1 MSVSA
6 AFSPMG
12 NTVVIAAANVAPNA
26 VQAISSTIGGNNYRL
41 INAGNVTVFLGVGGT
56 AATANSNAV
65 VISSSGTNSACCVPI
80 LSGTDE
86 ILSFVPNAWF
96 TGITASGSANVY
108 VTPGDGI

>member
-12 NTVVIAAANVAPNA
+12 NTVVIAAGTTQPAPA
-26 VQAISSTIGGNNYRL
+26 QVVSTTIGGNNYRL
-41 INAGNVTVFLGVGGT
+41 INAGNVTVFLGVGVT
-56 AATANSNAV
+56 SATANSNAV
-65 VISSSGTNSACCVPI
+65 VLNSSTTNAFTVPI

-86 ILSFVPNAWF
+86 ILSFAPNSWF

>member
-12 NTVVIAAANVAPNA
+12 NTIVIAASTTAPNA
-26 VQAISSTIGGNNYRL
+26 AQAISTTIGGNNYRL
-41 INAGNVTVFLGVGGT
+41 INSGNVTVFLGVGGN
-56 AATANSNAV
+56 AATANANATV
-65 VISSSGTNSACCVPI
+65 LTSGNSAPTVPI

-86 ILSFVPNAWF
+86 ILSFMPNAWF
-96 TGITASGSANVY
+96 TGITASGNATVY

>member
-12 NTVVIAAANVAPNA
+12 NTVVIAAGTSAPNA
-26 VQAISSTIGGNNYRL
+26 VQAISTTIGGNNYRL
-41 INAGNVTVFLGVGGT
+41 INSGNVTVFLGVGGNAT
-56 AATANSNAV
+56 AANANAV
-65 VISSSGTNSACCVPI
+65 ALTSGNTAFTVPV

-86 ILSFVPNAWF
+86 ILSFQPNAWF
-96 TGITASGSANVY
+96 TGITASGNATVY

>member
-12 NTVVIAAANVAPNA
+12 NTVVIAAANVAPSA
-26 VQAISSTIGGNNYRL
+26 VQANSLTIGGNNYRL
-41 INAGNVTVFLGVGGT
+41 INAGNVTVFLGVGGS

-65 VISSSGTNSACCVPI
+65 VLTSGNAAFTVPL

-96 TGITASGSANVY
+96 TGITASGSANVF